1 MRDAQRA
8 LFVNY
13 KIKVYINHIQ
23 YFQIFMGEK
32 NAASVDRNESSRNSL
47 YFCDSEQCE
56 MSKTL
61 AIQ

>member
-1 MRDAQRA
+1 
-8 LFVNY
+8 
-13 KIKVYINHIQ
+13 
-23 YFQIFMGEK
+23 MGEK